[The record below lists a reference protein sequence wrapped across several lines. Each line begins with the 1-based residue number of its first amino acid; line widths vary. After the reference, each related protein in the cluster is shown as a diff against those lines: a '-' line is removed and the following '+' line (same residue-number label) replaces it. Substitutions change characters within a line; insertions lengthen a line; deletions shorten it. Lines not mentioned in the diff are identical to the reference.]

1 MQVEQFL
8 QMLKKAGI
16 DTFAGVPDSTLSV
29 LCAHLNQ
36 MDKKHHMC
44 TVNEGAAVGV
54 AAGHYLSTGKPAC
67 VYMQNSGL
75 GNAINPMASLTHA
88 DVYEIPVLYLIGYR
102 GKPGEKDEP
111 QHVFQGRITLPQLD
125 LMEIEHA
132 VLSPATDTEEI
143 LMLMERC
150 MTNLRQ
156 KKSFAFVIE
165 KGTFKSDLSYDYQNS
180 YTFIRES
187 AIRVLAEEVRKEDV
201 LVSTT
206 GKISRELYEQLDSI
220 KGCHDQAFLTVG
232 SMGHASM
239 IAAGMAHSFPEQR
252 IICLDGDGAA
262 LMHMGSL
269 AFIAQQ
275 QLKNFVHIVLN
286 NGAHESVGG
295 MPTSACE
302 LSIADVARSCGYQYA
317 ETIREEAGFK
327 NLLQRLDKLPKPC
340 MIEVLVS
347 MCSRSDLGRPK
358 ETPTDNKLQFMKRNE
373 VL

>member
-8 QMLKKAGI
+8 QMLKRAGI

-29 LCAHLNQ
+29 LCAHLNR

-54 AAGHYLSTGKPAC
+54 AAGHYLATGKPAC

-132 VLSPATDTEEI
+132 VLSPATGTEEMT
-143 LMLMERC
+143 MLMERC
-150 MTNLRQ
+150 MTNLHQ
-156 KKSFAFVIE
+156 KRSFAFVIE

-180 YTFIRES
+180 HTFIREN

-239 IAAGMAHSFPEQR
+239 IAVGMAHSFPEQR

-275 QLKNFVHIVLN
+275 KLKNFVHIVLN

-302 LSIADVARSCGYQYA
+302 LSIADVARSCGYPYA
-317 ETIREEAGFK
+317 ETIREKAGFK
-327 NLLQRLDKLPKPC
+327 NLLQRLDELPKPC

-358 ETPTDNKLQFMKRNE
+358 ETPTDNKQQFMKRNE

>member
-29 LCAHLNQ
+29 LCAHLNR

-54 AAGHYLSTGKPAC
+54 AAGHYLATGKPAC

-88 DVYEIPVLYLIGYR
+88 DVYEIPVIYLIGYR

-132 VLSPATDTEEI
+132 VLSPATDTEEMT
-143 LMLMERC
+143 MLMERC
-150 MTNLRQ
+150 MTNLHQ
-156 KKSFAFVIE
+156 KRSFAFVIE

-180 YTFIRES
+180 YTFIREN
-187 AIRVLAEEVRKEDV
+187 AIRVLAEEVSKEDV

-239 IAAGMAHSFPEQR
+239 IAVGMAHSFPEQR
-252 IICLDGDGAA
+252 IVCLDGDGAA

-275 QLKNFVHIVLN
+275 QPKNFVHIVLN

-302 LSIADVARSCGYQYA
+302 LSIADVARSCGYPYA
-317 ETIREEAGFK
+317 ETIREEAKFK
-327 NLLQRLDKLPKPC
+327 NLLQRLDELPKPC

-358 ETPTDNKLQFMKRNE
+358 ETPTDNKQQFMKRNE

>member
-1 MQVEQFL
+1 
-8 QMLKKAGI
+8 
-16 DTFAGVPDSTLSV
+16 
-29 LCAHLNQ
+29 
-36 MDKKHHMC
+36 
-44 TVNEGAAVGV
+44 
-54 AAGHYLSTGKPAC
+54 
-67 VYMQNSGL
+67 
-75 GNAINPMASLTHA
+75 
-88 DVYEIPVLYLIGYR
+88 
-102 GKPGEKDEP
+102 
-111 QHVFQGRITLPQLD
+111 
-125 LMEIEHA
+125 
-132 VLSPATDTEEI
+132 
-143 LMLMERC
+143 
-150 MTNLRQ
+150 
-156 KKSFAFVIE
+156 
-165 KGTFKSDLSYDYQNS
+165 
-180 YTFIRES
+180 
-187 AIRVLAEEVRKEDV
+187 
-201 LVSTT
+201 
-206 GKISRELYEQLDSI
+206 
-220 KGCHDQAFLTVG
+220 
-232 SMGHASM
+232 M

-269 AFIAQQ
+269 ACIAQQ

>member
-1 MQVEQFL
+1 
-8 QMLKKAGI
+8 MLKKAGI

-29 LCAHLNQ
+29 LCAHLNR

-44 TVNEGAAVGV
+44 TVNEGAAVGI
-54 AAGHYLSTGKPAC
+54 AAGHYLATGKPAC

-132 VLSPATDTEEI
+132 VLSSATGTEEMT
-143 LMLMERC
+143 MLMERC
-150 MTNLRQ
+150 MTNLQQ
-156 KKSFAFVIE
+156 KRSFAFVIE

-180 YTFIRES
+180 YTFIREN

-206 GKISRELYEQLDSI
+206 GKISRELYEQLDII

-239 IAAGMAHSFPEQR
+239 IAVGMAHSFPEQR

-302 LSIADVARSCGYQYA
+302 LSIADVARSCGYPHA
-317 ETIREEAGFK
+317 ETIREETGFK
-327 NLLQRLDKLPKPC
+327 NLLQRLDELPKPC

-358 ETPTDNKLQFMKRNE
+358 ETPTDNKQQFMKRNE